1 MASPRIENGHEDV
14 DTAQEYHPSNDA
26 PFSSATT
33 TTVLYDPNTGL
44 PQQSTQ
50 QMTQYPLQ
58 QQPPPTQTQSEPM
71 GSTTLAVTNLPYR
84 IRWQDLKDLFRRYG
98 TPSRADVFLAPD
110 GRSRG
115 VGMVSM
121 RTRREAEN
129 CVNDLNG
136 YEWFGRKI
144 GVKIDETGGHH
155 AVAAAAMAGAT
166 IWEGLGFSTTDYEVL
181 PIFYPLSCCVV
192 SLVSVFAGHDD
203 VGSWGWDCGGGARV
217 IRLLVSASL
226 TIAGWTRVSISSRII
241 YVAGGLWWWL

>member
-1 MASPRIENGHEDV
+1 MASDRPENGHADV
-14 DTAQEYHPSNDA
+14 E
-26 PFSSATT
+26 
-33 TTVLYDPNTGL
+33 PNTL
-44 PQQSTQ
+44 QQDPRQAYGGSPLHVNPTIQDPAMTQ
-50 QMTQYPLQ
+50 QTTQQIGPPYGLQ
-58 QQPPPTQTQSEPM
+58 AIAPTQSQSGQDPM

-155 AVAAAAMAGAT
+155 ALAAAAMAGAT
-166 IWEGLGFSTTDYEVL
+166 IWEGVGFNPADYEVSSPPML
-181 PIFYPLSCCVV
+181 HHAASFLILDVRHALKACC
-192 SLVSVFAGHDD
+192 A
-203 VGSWGWDCGGGARV
+203 
-217 IRLLVSASL
+217 
-226 TIAGWTRVSISSRII
+226 
-241 YVAGGLWWWL
+241 

>member
-1 MASPRIENGHEDV
+1 MSSEQNGLSDIDTQHELVHQQSHGGGASPTMNDQQTVQSYGLQNV
-14 DTAQEYHPSNDA
+14 VQNTQES
-26 PFSSATT
+26 
-33 TTVLYDPNTGL
+33 
-44 PQQSTQ
+44 
-50 QMTQYPLQ
+50 
-58 QQPPPTQTQSEPM
+58 M

-121 RTRREAEN
+121 RSRREAEN

-155 AVAAAAMAGAT
+155 ALAAAAMAGAT
-166 IWEGLGFSTTDYEVL
+166 IWEGVSFSQTDYEVL
-181 PIFYPLSCCVV
+181 FPL
-192 SLVSVFAGHDD
+192 
-203 VGSWGWDCGGGARV
+203 
-217 IRLLVSASL
+217 
-226 TIAGWTRVSISSRII
+226 
-241 YVAGGLWWWL
+241 

>member
-1 MASPRIENGHEDV
+1 MASDRPENGHADV
-14 DTAQEYHPSNDA
+14 DNHTGQQDPRQAYGGSPMNGMPTMQDPGM
-26 PFSSATT
+26 TQ
-33 TTVLYDPNTGL
+33 TVN
-44 PQQSTQ
+44 SQ
-50 QMTQYPLQ
+50 QMGPPYGLQ
-58 QQPPPTQTQSEPM
+58 AVAPAQAQSGQDPM

-155 AVAAAAMAGAT
+155 ALAAAAMAGAT
-166 IWEGLGFSTTDYEVL
+166 IWEGVGISPPDYEVRDPFACRPVL
-181 PIFYPLSCCVV
+181 LLILFGSAPCLKAWLRVTHTGCCQA
-192 SLVSVFAGHDD
+192 SFPPDTAAGGCPH
-203 VGSWGWDCGGGARV
+203 VASSWG
-217 IRLLVSASL
+217 
-226 TIAGWTRVSISSRII
+226 
-241 YVAGGLWWWL
+241 